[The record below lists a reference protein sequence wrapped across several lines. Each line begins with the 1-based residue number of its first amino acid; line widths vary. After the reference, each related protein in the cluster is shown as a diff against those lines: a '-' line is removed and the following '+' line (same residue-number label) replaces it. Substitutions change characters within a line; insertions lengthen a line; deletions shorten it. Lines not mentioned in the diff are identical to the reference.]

1 MKTIWANIWTIL
13 AVILFFAAIWYLDL
27 IIPFLGL
34 YFILD
39 IVTDI
44 RLYHKKENKLQ
55 KMEDELIRRQNAID
69 ALNRKIDELL
79 DNKYNN
85 K

>member
-44 RLYHKKENKLQ
+44 RFYHKNEDKLQ
-55 KMEDELIRRQNAID
+55 KMEDELIRRQKAID
-69 ALNRKIDELL
+69 ALNKKIDELL

>member
-44 RLYHKKENKLQ
+44 RLYHKKEDKLQ
-55 KMEDELIRRQNAID
+55 KMEDELIRRQKAID
-69 ALNRKIDELL
+69 ALNNKIDELL
-79 DNKYNN
+79 NNKYNRE
-85 K
+85 

>member
-34 YFILD
+34 YFIID
-39 IVTDI
+39 IATDI
-44 RLYHKKENKLQ
+44 RFFNKNGDKLQ
-55 KMEDELIRRQNAID
+55 ELEDELIRRQKAID
-69 ALNRKIDELL
+69 ALNNKIDELL

>member
-44 RLYHKKENKLQ
+44 RLYHKKEDKLQ
-55 KMEDELIRRQNAID
+55 QMEDELIRRQKAID
-69 ALNRKIDELL
+69 ALNNKIDELL
-79 DNKYNN
+79 SKNK
-85 K
+85 

>member
-1 MKTIWANIWTIL
+1 MKTIYSNIWTIL

-44 RLYHKKENKLQ
+44 RLYHKKEDKLQ
-55 KMEDELIRRQNAID
+55 QMEDELIRRQNTID

>member
-34 YFILD
+34 YFIID

-44 RLYHKKENKLQ
+44 RFYHKNEDKLQ
-55 KMEDELIRRQNAID
+55 QMEDELIRRQKAID
-69 ALNRKIDELL
+69 ALNNKIDELL
-79 DNKYNN
+79 SKNK
-85 K
+85 